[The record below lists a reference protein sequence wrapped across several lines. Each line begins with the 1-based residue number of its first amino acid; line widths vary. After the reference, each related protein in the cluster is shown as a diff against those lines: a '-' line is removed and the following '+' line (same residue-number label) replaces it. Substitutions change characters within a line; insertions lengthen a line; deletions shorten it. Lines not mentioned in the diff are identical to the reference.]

1 MGIQDT
7 DIMNILFLIYIL
19 QYDKKDNIKF
29 DYYKEMQQQIIKDLS
44 TYSNLILALTRLKQ
58 EIDTNI
64 QNNNLSNQHS
74 QLNKLDSFEVINN
87 YKNFGSDKYFVI
99 CDSIIGDV

>member
-1 MGIQDT
+1 
-7 DIMNILFLIYIL
+7 
-19 QYDKKDNIKF
+19 
-29 DYYKEMQQQIIKDLS
+29 MQQRIVKVLS
-44 TYSNLILALTRLKQ
+44 TYRNLILALTILK
-58 EIDTNI
+58 EIDTDI

-74 QLNKLDSFEVINN
+74 QLNKLDSCEVINN

>member
-1 MGIQDT
+1 
-7 DIMNILFLIYIL
+7 
-19 QYDKKDNIKF
+19 
-29 DYYKEMQQQIIKDLS
+29 MQQRIVKVLS
-44 TYSNLILALTRLKQ
+44 TYRNLILALTILKQ
-58 EIDTNI
+58 EIDTDI

-74 QLNKLDSFEVINN
+74 QLNKIDSFEAINN